1 MPELILPQ
9 AKYKDSFLDALLE
22 YKAEDLPNYRN
33 LDPEKLRTDF
43 DGFLKQ
49 MKQESTGD
57 GLPDGYVP
65 HTVFWLVDGDKYLGR
80 VDIRHILNDFLH
92 KEGGHI
98 GYDVR
103 PSERKKGY
111 GHLALKLGKEKAKE
125 LGMNE
130 VLITCDITNIG
141 SNKIIRASGGKL
153 ENTVE
158 VGPDKPAKNR
168 YWIDLKDTQD
178 VSKP

>member
-1 MPELILPQ
+1 MPELVTPQ
-9 AKYKDSFLDALLE
+9 AQYKNSFLEALVE
-22 YKAEDLPNYRN
+22 YKAEDLPNYRS
-33 LDPEKLRTDF
+33 LDPAALAADF
-43 DGFLKQ
+43 ESFLEQ
-49 MKQESTGD
+49 MKKESTGED
-57 GLPDGYVP
+57 LPDGFVP
-65 HTVFWLVDGDKYLGR
+65 HTVYWLVEGDTYLGR

-158 VGPDKPAKNR
+158 VGADKPAKNR
-168 YWIDLKDTQD
+168 YWIDLKASQE
-178 VSKP
+178 VS